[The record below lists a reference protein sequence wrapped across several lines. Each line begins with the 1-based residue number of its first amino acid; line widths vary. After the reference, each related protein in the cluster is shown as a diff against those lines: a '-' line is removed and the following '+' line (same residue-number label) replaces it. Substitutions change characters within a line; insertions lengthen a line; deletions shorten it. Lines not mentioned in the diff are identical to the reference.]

1 MELFLQYTQLL
12 QKHKDWTE
20 LDVSWCL
27 FFLIIVDSHYIY
39 DCRIGCVV
47 LYTGQGKFHGSTTS
61 TLGYVVDQAETTSE
75 NLKNVSEYLSAAKR
89 IGIGSTFLPANVQT
103 NIDHAETK
111 INASATTLDTKTQ
124 KNSKDIQDLLD
135 AV

>member
-1 MELFLQYTQLL
+1 M
-12 QKHKDWTE
+12 
-20 LDVSWCL
+20 
-27 FFLIIVDSHYIY
+27 
-39 DCRIGCVV
+39 
-47 LYTGQGKFHGSTTS
+47 
-61 TLGYVVDQAETTSE
+61 VDQAETTSE

-89 IGIGSTFLPANVQT
+89 IGIGSSFLPANVQT